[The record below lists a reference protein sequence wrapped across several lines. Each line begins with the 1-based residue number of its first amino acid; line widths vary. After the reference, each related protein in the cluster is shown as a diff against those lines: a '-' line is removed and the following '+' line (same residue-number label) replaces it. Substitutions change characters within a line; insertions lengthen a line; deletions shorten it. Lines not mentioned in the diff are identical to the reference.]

1 LSIHGDFPFCG
12 WYRCRQ
18 SVRASAKGN
27 SVVTFE
33 WPSVALAHAKSS
45 ESITMKNQIPINKPR
60 CATSSAAL
68 RRCAAMP
75 MLLLAWVGLLWVTFA
90 TATAQAQT
98 LQSETTWGGNESDI
112 SDGVAIATDGSSYI
126 VGITDSFT
134 VDQFGTPSPRIFLV
148 KFAPDGSLVWQRIWN
163 GTTVRGLG
171 RTGVALGADGSVFV
185 TGVSTNNGND
195 AVLLKFDANGTLLWE
210 RTWGGPDS
218 DESLAVAAAPD
229 GSGYI
234 AGTATSFPPS
244 SNSLFVVK
252 FDSLGNLLWQRISN
266 GAQGNAVAIGPDGSV
281 YAAGTTP
288 RNDLANFDVIV
299 LKIMSGGDLV
309 WQRTYASGEVVD
321 PRGGMTVA
329 SDGSVYL
336 AGAIQTVKAGRADI
350 AALVLKLSPDG
361 DLLFDKQLDG
371 RSSETAT
378 GVAVAPDDGTVY
390 VAGTTTS
397 FGAGNQDAFVLH
409 LPPNGKRL
417 LEAFTWGGIGF
428 EEGSGVGVIA
438 GTVAFSA
445 TTTNPPPY
453 SLLAASARLSAAR
466 GTLAVVMG
474 ALTQP
479 AGTSADP
486 AVGATM
492 PSGSTIFGANFEAA
506 LVRVAR

>member
-1 LSIHGDFPFCG
+1 
-12 WYRCRQ
+12 
-18 SVRASAKGN
+18 
-27 SVVTFE
+27 
-33 WPSVALAHAKSS
+33 
-45 ESITMKNQIPINKPR
+45 MKKQIPLNKTK
-60 CATSSAAL
+60 CVTSSAAD
-68 RRCAAMP
+68 RRSGTP
-75 MLLLAWVGLLWVTFA
+75 LFLLALVGLLWVTFTAA
-90 TATAQAQT
+90 TAPAQT
-98 LQSETTWGGNESDI
+98 LLSETTWGGNGSDV
-112 SDGVAIATDGSSYI
+112 SEGVATAADGTSYV

-134 VDQFGTPSPRIFLV
+134 TDPFGTPSPRIFLV
-148 KFAPDGSLVWQRIWN
+148 KFAPDGSLVWQRIRN

-195 AVLLKFDANGTLLWE
+195 AVLLKFDANGNLLWE

-218 DESLAVAAAPD
+218 DTSLAVAAAPD
-229 GSGYI
+229 GSAYI

-252 FDSLGNLLWQRISN
+252 FDSLGNLVWQRISN
-266 GAQGNAVAIGPDGSV
+266 GAQGNAVAVGPDGSV

-288 RNDLANFDVIV
+288 RNEIGNFDVIA
-299 LKIMSGGDLV
+299 LKITSAGDLV

-321 PRGGMTVA
+321 PRGGMTLA

-350 AALVLKLSPDG
+350 AALILKLSTDG
-361 DLLFDKQLDG
+361 DLLF
-371 RSSETAT
+371 
-378 GVAVAPDDGTVY
+378 APDDGTVY
-390 VAGTTTS
+390 VAGTTTT
-397 FGAGNQDAFVLH
+397 FGAGDQDAFVLH
-409 LPPNGKRL
+409 LLPTGKKL
-417 LEAFTWGGIGF
+417 LDAFTWGGTGF

-438 GTVAFSA
+438 GTVALSA

-453 SLLAASARLSAAR
+453 LLLAASARLSAAR
-466 GTLAVVMG
+466 GTLAIVLG

-486 AVGATM
+486 AAGATT
-492 PSGSTIFGANFEAA
+492 PTGSTVFGGNFEAA